1 MLAPHD
7 SEVLKRFERRDT
19 PAEVTG
25 VYIPHPLFI
34 ATPDAVD
41 AVNKARKRCV
51 EVLEQGARAA
61 TAAAAGTAA
70 TTAGIPSGKGKFPSP
85 ATTARHFGVEWFLH
99 NAVRNI
105 QVQALRGRVKRQR
118 FKHKTITG

>member
-7 SEVLKRFERRDT
+7 SEILKRFERRDT

-25 VYIPHPLFI
+25 VYLPNSLFI

-51 EVLEQGARAA
+51 EVLEQGARVA

-105 QVQALRGRVKRQR
+105 QVQALRGRVKRER